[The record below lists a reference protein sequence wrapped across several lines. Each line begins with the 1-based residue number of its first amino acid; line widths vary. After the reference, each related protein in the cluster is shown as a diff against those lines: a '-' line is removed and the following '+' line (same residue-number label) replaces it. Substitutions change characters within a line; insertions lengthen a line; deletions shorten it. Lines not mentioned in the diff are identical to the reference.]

1 MSGIWGEADEND
13 VIFHACIDNFWG
25 EMGSQIITNQDHLFF
40 LMFPNAQNK
49 LLEKPCFKGARVKP
63 PICLTILTVLL

>member
-1 MSGIWGEADEND
+1 MSGIWGKADEDD
-13 VIFHACIDNFWG
+13 VILHTYINNFWG
-25 EMGSQIITNQDHLFF
+25 DMRSQIITNQDHLFF

-49 LLEKPCFKGARVKP
+49 LLEKPCFKCVQVKP